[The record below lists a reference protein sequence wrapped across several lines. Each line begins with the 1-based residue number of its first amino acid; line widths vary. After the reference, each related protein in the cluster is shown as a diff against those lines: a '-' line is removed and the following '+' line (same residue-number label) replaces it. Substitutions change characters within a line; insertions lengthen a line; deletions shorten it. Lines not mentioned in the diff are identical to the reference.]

1 MILSDNSG
9 LSTKSISI
17 SFNSFKDLKDIDID
31 FVLNPESF
39 NSFKDLLF
47 GEDSKM
53 NKVLLNFDRCL
64 AREIPVLPSPMIA
77 GILFNLEILS

>member
-9 LSTKSISI
+9 LSTKSIS
-17 SFNSFKDLKDIDID
+17 FNSFKD
-31 FVLNPESF
+31 VLY
-39 NSFKDLLF
+39 

>member
-1 MILSDNSG
+1 MSLTQPESMCLDSDNSG

-17 SFNSFKDLKDIDID
+17 
-31 FVLNPESF
+31 SF

>member
-1 MILSDNSG
+1 MTDIELKILSDNSG

-17 SFNSFKDLKDIDID
+17 SFNSFKDLL
-31 FVLNPESF
+31 FV
-39 NSFKDLLF
+39 
-47 GEDSKM
+47 EDSKM

>member
-17 SFNSFKDLKDIDID
+17 SFS
-31 FVLNPESF
+31 
-39 NSFKDLLF
+39 SFKDLLF
-47 GEDSKM
+47 SEDSYM
-53 NKVLLNFDRCL
+53 NKVLLDFDRCL

-77 GILFNLEILS
+77 GILFNLKILS